1 MARNKLHNDSG
12 TKQNLRPADGEI
24 ETWTY
29 VGRRFLTGNKI
40 GYAWIDATDEEV
52 MFDKIKATVVG
63 GLYEIEV
70 VRGGDKLS
78 VYKNTVKYVGPSGSD
93 KDTVAKW
100 AALDKAAYTEQ
111 QRRAVERKA
120 AKEDQP
126 LANLTLAQVATMVR
140 RSPSQRSAIIA
151 TVINEILYG
160 SL

>member
-12 TKQNLRPADGEI
+12 T
-24 ETWTY
+24 
-29 VGRRFLTGNKI
+29 
-40 GYAWIDATDEEV
+40 
-52 MFDKIKATVVG
+52 
-63 GLYEIEV
+63 
-70 VRGGDKLS
+70 KLS
-78 VYKNTVKYVGPSGSD
+78 VYKNTVKYVGPSGKD

-120 AKEDQP
+120 AKDDQP